1 MYDKWCQVLDTV
13 PERENILLTEME
25 KQQTNEQLRL
35 AFAEKANALSEY
47 IEQRGTQLAE
57 QSMRGQG
64 TMEVGTLIIPTIN
77 GGAPLIRKRYTQ

>member
-1 MYDKWCQVLDTV
+1 
-13 PERENILLTEME
+13 ME